1 LVPVDRSKS
10 RPTKDHARLRALV
23 LGLSVFVVSSV
34 PARDRNQA
42 RFLFSS
48 IGNQMDKGVWRSQT
62 QFRSSKNWALKA
74 EGRH

>member
-1 LVPVDRSKS
+1 
-10 RPTKDHARLRALV
+10 
-23 LGLSVFVVSSV
+23 LSVFVVSSV